1 MDDGQFKKIGI
12 DVKNRVMD
20 EIRNKKICMESHKSL
35 RAKKLGL
42 ECAMVTSLLAGA
54 FIASLVFYVLKKTK
68 VLKFLSLG
76 FPGLKVFLLTLPYG
90 YIAFLIGL
98 LIVILYIFNKLD
110 LSYETKISTTSLY
123 LLIFIAGVFLV
134 WIFIVADVHKY
145 FIEIFPRRIPR
156 ENAISGKVE
165 EFSEDDLII
174 VEEDGQIVRV
184 RPNKDFRLNK
194 RSEDVKG
201 KYLRA
206 VGERNPKDVNYF
218 QAENILCCDDE

>member
-1 MDDGQFKKIGI
+1 MDDGQFKKNGI

-20 EIRNKKICMESHKSL
+20 EIRSKKICMESHRSL
-35 RAKKLGL
+35 LAKKLGL
-42 ECAMVTSLLAGA
+42 ECAMVASLLAGA
-54 FIASLVFYVLKKTK
+54 FIASLVFYVFKKTK

-110 LSYETKISTTSLY
+110 LSYETRIPAASLY
-123 LLIFIAGVFLV
+123 LLIFVAGVFLV
-134 WIFIVADVHKY
+134 WMFIAADIHKY
-145 FIEIFPRRIPR
+145 FSEIFPERLPR
-156 ENAISGKVE
+156 GNAISGKVE
-165 EFSEDDLII
+165 EFSEDDLTI

-184 RPNKDFRLNK
+184 RPNKDFYFNK
-194 RSEDVKG
+194 KSENIKG

-206 VGERNPKDVNYF
+206 VGERNPKDGNYF